1 MRNAN
6 AYKFIRKSSRGF
18 TLVEALVSTAIFV
31 VVISALT
38 AAFVYIS
45 KLQRR
50 TNAIRAAND
59 NVRYISDFLSKEIR
73 NGALTS
79 ASASSI
85 GQCGQYENNPS
96 SQSSQWLQ
104 IVNVSGDLECFYLGT
119 SGSPGVLSA
128 VGPELWI
135 VKQPVGS
142 AAPLAAQALNLNFTQ
157 ITNLTFTVYNYDLAN
172 PALQPFV
179 TIQGTVTSNKDPQN
193 IVSVPFE
200 TSITLQTVE

>member
-1 MRNAN
+1 MRNIN
-6 AYKFIRKSSRGF
+6 TNRGF

-59 NVRYISDFLSKEIR
+59 NVRYVSDFLSKEIR

-79 ASASSI
+79 TSASPI
-85 GQCGQYENNPS
+85 GQCGEYANDPS
-96 SQSSQWLQ
+96 SQSSNWLQ
-104 IVNVSGDLECFYLGT
+104 IVNVSGDLECFFLGT
-119 SGSPGVLSA
+119 AEVGFTPPSLSA
-128 VGPELWI
+128 SGPELWI
-135 VKQPVGS
+135 VKQPAG
-142 AAPLAAQALNLNFTQ
+142 AAVPLNPQALNLNYAQ
-157 ITNLTFTVYNYDLAN
+157 ITNLTFTVYNYDLAT

-179 TIQGTVTSNKDPQN
+179 TIQGSVISNKDPQN

-200 TSITLQTVE
+200 TSISLQTIE